1 MGDGNTGS
9 DIFEVLDFVVYGFT
23 LPIICILIATRVC
36 PNSTWDCPY
45 GGPAN
50 DSQNG
55 FIIYQSYVSPG
66 AFEITDCTR
75 HLQMAIWTSPSTSAM
90 VTAELHNSVF
100 NSANFTT
107 RRAFKFDLTAGDF
120 RSGNSQQSSPFFFR
134 VRHSAV
140 YHRNLLP
147 TAGPIICQLHR
158 LFIRAG
164 AQPRE
169 LGTVSLDVTH
179 ARSQLADDSRQRGIP
194 FASSM
199 RNR

>member
-9 DIFEVLDFVVYGFT
+9 DIFMALDFVVYGFI
-23 LPIICILIATRVC
+23 LLIICILIAARVC
-36 PNSTWDCPY
+36 PNGTWDCPY

-50 DSQNG
+50 DWQNG

-66 AFEITDCTR
+66 AFEITICTR

-90 VTAELHNSVF
+90 ASAELHNSVF
-100 NSANFTT
+100 NSADFTT

-120 RSGNSQQSSPFFFR
+120 RSGNSQQSSPSFFR
-134 VRHSAV
+134 ARHSVV
-140 YHRNLLP
+140 YHRNLQP
-147 TAGPIICQLHR
+147 TAGAIICQLHR
-158 LFIRAG
+158 LFIRTG

-169 LGTVSLDVTH
+169 RGAVSLDVTH
-179 ARSQLADDSRQRGIP
+179 ARSQLADDSRMRGIP